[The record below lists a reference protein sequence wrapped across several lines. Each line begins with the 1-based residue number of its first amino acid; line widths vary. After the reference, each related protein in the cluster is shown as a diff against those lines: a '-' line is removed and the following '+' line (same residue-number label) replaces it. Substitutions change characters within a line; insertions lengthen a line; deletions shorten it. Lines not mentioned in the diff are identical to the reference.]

1 MYRLMEEKVELRN
14 KLLHLWSNISERVS
28 KEIKK
33 NSLFNK
39 WHGCITL
46 YTENHRTVYTKQ
58 VNFACNHMSIELF
71 KFSFK
76 NPSDVNPVY
85 QKNTI
90 FGIKHLIRIAN

>member
-1 MYRLMEEKVELRN
+1 MEEKVELRN

-28 KEIKK
+28 KQIKK

-76 NPSDVNPVY
+76 NITLSITMAFKLVTA
-85 QKNTI
+85 KNMLGTI
-90 FGIKHLIRIAN
+90 SK